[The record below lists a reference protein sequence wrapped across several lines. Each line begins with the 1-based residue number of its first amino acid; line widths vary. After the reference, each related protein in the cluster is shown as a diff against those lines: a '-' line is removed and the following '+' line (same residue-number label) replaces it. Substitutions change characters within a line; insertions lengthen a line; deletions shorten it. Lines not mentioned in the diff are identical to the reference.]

1 MDLSFGEQVK
11 ILLKRNNM
19 TIRELAEIIER
30 KTGMKM
36 TRQNLTQRLV
46 RDNFKEQD
54 MRMIASVLHCNLT
67 LTLWE
72 AGDEDYVPY
81 TGPAKKEKEDGVS
94 FQKVV
99 DEQLTIDDIIK
110 VAGEKVYP
118 EGSIP
123 EAPAEPK
130 KEGIRERAR
139 RRLRDEEEAARL
151 AREEANRKK
160 MAEKAAK
167 EKERTEEEREDAKE
181 IARRALEATH
191 SESEFR
197 RFGMTGRVAPKSQTE
212 EVPAAEDV
220 SWAEDAPVFEEPVTE
235 DAPAF
240 EEAGAVQEESVMEEA
255 KAMEEAP
262 AFADAGAAGE
272 AVAEDAEA
280 AEEAVVVAEDE
291 ASEEAFATDEAEP
304 IEEEA
309 DPEEEK
315 VSEVEEES
323 ALEEGNAAESEN
335 WDEEEDESDDDET
348 EIAPE
353 DRMTQEEIDEIL
365 NEGKVAP
372 PKDLMRD
379 ETLLSVAKKDSEAR
393 AAMSNTADM
402 GVIPDSFRRTSVG
415 ETAKAEINPY
425 TGEEYESNVVRRHP
439 RLTGYI
445 QVYDREEHKWIDMTE
460 WAFLGFQERKK
471 MLLGADYKPPIY
483 LE

>member
-1 MDLSFGEQVK
+1 MDLTFGEQVK

-19 TIRELAEIIER
+19 TIRELAEIIEK

-72 AGDEDYVPY
+72 AGDEDFAPY
-81 TGPAKKEKEDGVS
+81 TGPVKKEKEDGVS

-118 EGSIP
+118 EKSFLEVP
-123 EAPAEPK
+123 EEPK

-167 EKERTEEEREDAKE
+167 EKEQSEEEREDAKE

-197 RFGMTGRVAPKSQTE
+197 RFGMTGRVAPKSQ
-212 EVPAAEDV
+212 AEDTP
-220 SWAEDAPVFEEPVTE
+220 EDEAASVVE
-235 DAPAF
+235 DAPAVEDAAAEEMPGF
-240 EEAGAVQEESVMEEA
+240 AAEEAAEDTPEYAAEEA
-255 KAMEEAP
+255 AEDTPEYAAEETAEEMP
-262 AFADAGAAGE
+262 EYAAE
-272 AVAEDAEA
+272 ETAEEMPEYVAEEA
-280 AEEAVVVAEDE
+280 AEEMPEYVAEE
-291 ASEEAFATDEAEP
+291 AVEETPEFAEAEETEEAA
-304 IEEEA
+304 
-309 DPEEEK
+309 PEE
-315 VSEVEEES
+315 
-323 ALEEGNAAESEN
+323 
-335 WDEEEDESDDDET
+335 
-348 EIAPE
+348 
-353 DRMTQEEIDEIL
+353 RMTQEEIDEIL

-379 ETLLSVAKKDSEAR
+379 ETLLSVAKRDSEAR

-402 GVIPDSFRRTSVG
+402 GVIPDSFRRTSAAEV
-415 ETAKAEINPY
+415 AQAEINPY

-471 MLLGADYKPPIY
+471 MLLGSDYKPPIY